1 MKMEQNS
8 FENQIKEKLENR
20 SITPSN
26 QVWSK
31 LNEMLPVS
39 EEPKRNYKWMFLAA
53 SCIGFISTAIFFQR
67 QPDELVEN
75 DLPKITIENNMVP
88 KTENTSNISNNLG
101 IILDKKNPEKEIVK
115 VESKINQKKN
125 DEVIISENNG
135 VKNNSN
141 LNLEDVILNGTQKLI
156 VFKEQTQNSSQ
167 LIAHESNSLNEIAQ
181 KNELDTKSNQI
192 RVNVN
197 SLLSQVENELNLT
210 FRQKVIIKIAKN
222 YKATKEIL
230 VARNQE

>member
-26 QVWSK
+26 QAWSR

-39 EEPKRNYKWMFLAA
+39 DEPKRNFKWMFLAA
-53 SCIGFISTAIFFQR
+53 SFIGFISVAIFFQR
-67 QPDELVEN
+67 QPNELVGA
-75 DLPKITIENNMVP
+75 DKPKIPIENIIAP
-88 KTENTSNISNNLG
+88 ITENTISKSGSLG
-101 IILDKKNPEKEIVK
+101 IISDKVNPEKEIVK

-125 DEVIISENNG
+125 NQAIISENNG
-135 VKNNSN
+135 VEINSKTN
-141 LNLEDVILNGTQKLI
+141 LDDGMSNGTQKPI
-156 VFKEQTQNSSQ
+156 IFKEQTQNSSQ
-167 LIAHESNSLNEIAQ
+167 LIAHESNSLDQIVP
-181 KNELDTKSNQI
+181 KNELDDTSNQI
-192 RVNVN
+192 RVNAN

>member
-26 QVWSK
+26 QAWSR

-39 EEPKRNYKWMFLAA
+39 DEPKRNFKWMFLAA
-53 SCIGFISTAIFFQR
+53 SCIGFISIAIFFQR

-75 DLPKITIENNMVP
+75 DKPKFPIKNIIVP
-88 KTENTSNISNNLG
+88 RTENTISKSSSLG
-101 IILDKKNPEKEIVK
+101 IISDKVNSENVIVK

-125 DEVIISENNG
+125 NHAIISENNG
-135 VKNNSN
+135 VVINSKTN
-141 LNLEDVILNGTQKLI
+141 LDDGMSNGTQKPI
-156 VFKEQTQNSSQ
+156 VFKEQTQNSLQ
-167 LIAHESNSLNEIAQ
+167 LNTNESNFLNEIAQ

>member
-26 QVWSK
+26 QAWSR

-39 EEPKRNYKWMFLAA
+39 DEPKRNFKWMFLAA
-53 SCIGFISTAIFFQR
+53 SCIGFISIAIFFQR

-75 DLPKITIENNMVP
+75 DKPKFPIKNIIVP
-88 KTENTSNISNNLG
+88 RTENTISKSSSLG
-101 IILDKKNPEKEIVK
+101 IISDKVNSENVIVK

-125 DEVIISENNG
+125 NHAIISENNG
-135 VKNNSN
+135 VVINSKTN
-141 LNLEDVILNGTQKLI
+141 LDDGMSNGTQKPI
-156 VFKEQTQNSSQ
+156 VFKEQTQNSLQ
-167 LIAHESNSLNEIAQ
+167 LNTNESNFLNETSQ

>member
-26 QVWSK
+26 QVWSR

-39 EEPKRNYKWMFLAA
+39 EEPKRNFKWMMLAA
-53 SCIGFISTAIFFQR
+53 SFIGFISIAIFFQR
-67 QPDELVEN
+67 QPDELV
-75 DLPKITIENNMVP
+75 DADKPKIAIEN
-88 KTENTSNISNNLG
+88 KTTSRTDNLTIKSNGLG
-101 IILDKKNPEKEIVK
+101 IISAVKNSEKEIIK
-115 VESKINQKKN
+115 FESKINQKKN
-125 DEVIISENNG
+125 NEIFVLENTGN
-135 VKNNSN
+135 KNNTKSN
-141 LNLEDVILNGTQKLI
+141 LDDEILNGTQKPI
-156 VFKEQTQNSSQ
+156 IFKEQTQNSSQ
-167 LIAHESNSLNEIAQ
+167 LIAHESNSLNETSQ
-181 KNELDTKSNQI
+181 KNELDTKSDQI
-192 RVNVN
+192 HVNAN

-222 YKATKEIL
+222 YKATKEVL

>member
-26 QVWSK
+26 QAWSR

-39 EEPKRNYKWMFLAA
+39 DEPKRNFKWMFLAA
-53 SCIGFISTAIFFQR
+53 SCIGFISIAIFFQR

-75 DLPKITIENNMVP
+75 DKPKFPIKNIIVP
-88 KTENTSNISNNLG
+88 RTENTISKSSSLG
-101 IILDKKNPEKEIVK
+101 IISDKVNSENVIVK

-125 DEVIISENNG
+125 NHAIISENNG
-135 VKNNSN
+135 VVINSKTN
-141 LNLEDVILNGTQKLI
+141 LDDGMSNGTQKPI
-156 VFKEQTQNSSQ
+156 VFKEQTHISSQ
-167 LIAHESNSLNEIAQ
+167 LIAHESNSLNETSQ
-181 KNELDTKSNQI
+181 KNELDDSSGQI
-192 RVNVN
+192 RVNAN

>member
-26 QVWSK
+26 QAWSR

-39 EEPKRNYKWMFLAA
+39 DEPNRNFKWMFLAA
-53 SCIGFISTAIFFQR
+53 SFIGFISVAIFFQR
-67 QPDELVEN
+67 QPNELVGA
-75 DLPKITIENNMVP
+75 DKPKIPIENIIAP
-88 KTENTSNISNNLG
+88 RTENTISKSGSLG
-101 IILDKKNPEKEIVK
+101 IISDKVNPEKEIVK

-125 DEVIISENNG
+125 NQAIISENNG
-135 VKNNSN
+135 VEINSKTN
-141 LNLEDVILNGTQKLI
+141 LDDGMSNGTQKPI
-156 VFKEQTQNSSQ
+156 IFKEQTQNSSQ

-181 KNELDTKSNQI
+181 KSELDTKSDQI

>member
-26 QVWSK
+26 QVWSR

-39 EEPKRNYKWMFLAA
+39 EEPKRNFKWMMLAA
-53 SCIGFISTAIFFQR
+53 SFIGFISIAIFFQR
-67 QPDELVEN
+67 QPDELV
-75 DLPKITIENNMVP
+75 DADKPKIAIEN
-88 KTENTSNISNNLG
+88 KTTSRTDNPINKSNGLG
-101 IILDKKNPEKEIVK
+101 IISDKINSEKEIVK
-115 VESKINQKKN
+115 VESKINQKRN
-125 DEVIISENNG
+125 NETFELENNG
-135 VKNNSN
+135 NKNNTKSN
-141 LNLEDVILNGTQKLI
+141 LDDEILNGTQKPI

-167 LIAHESNSLNEIAQ
+167 LIANESNSLDETSP
-181 KNELDTKSNQI
+181 KNELDTKSDQI
-192 RVNVN
+192 RVNAN

>member
-8 FENQIKEKLENR
+8 FENQIKENLEKH

-26 QVWSK
+26 EVWSR

-53 SCIGFISTAIFFQR
+53 SFIGFFSTVIFFQR
-67 QPDELVEN
+67 QPDELV
-75 DLPKITIENNMVP
+75 DADKPKILIDNKIAP
-88 KTENTSNISNNLG
+88 RTENALSKSNGLG
-101 IILDKKNPEKEIVK
+101 IISDIKNSEKEIVK
-115 VESKINQKKN
+115 FESKINHKKN
-125 DEVIISENNG
+125 NDLLVLENNG
-135 VKNNSN
+135 VKNNSKSI
-141 LNLEDVILNGTQKLI
+141 LEDVILNGTQNSI
-156 VFKEQTQNSSQ
+156 VFKEQTQNISQ
-167 LIAHESNSLNEIAQ
+167 PNANELNSLNETSQ
-181 KNELDTKSNQI
+181 KSELDTKSDQI
-192 RVNVN
+192 RVNAI

-230 VARNQE
+230 VTRNQE

>member
-26 QVWSK
+26 QAWSR

-39 EEPKRNYKWMFLAA
+39 DEPKRNFKWMFLAA
-53 SCIGFISTAIFFQR
+53 SFIGFISVAIFFQR
-67 QPDELVEN
+67 QPNEFVGADK
-75 DLPKITIENNMVP
+75 PKIPIENIIAP
-88 KTENTSNISNNLG
+88 RTENTISKSGSLG
-101 IILDKKNPEKEIVK
+101 IISDKVNPEKEIVK

-125 DEVIISENNG
+125 NQAIISENNG
-135 VKNNSN
+135 VEINSKTN
-141 LNLEDVILNGTQKLI
+141 LDDGMSNGTQKPI
-156 VFKEQTQNSSQ
+156 IFKEQTQNSSQ

-181 KNELDTKSNQI
+181 KSELDTKSDQI

>member
-26 QVWSK
+26 QAWSR

-39 EEPKRNYKWMFLAA
+39 DEPKRNLKWMFLAA
-53 SCIGFISTAIFFQR
+53 SCIGFISIAIFFQR

-75 DLPKITIENNMVP
+75 DKPKFPIKNIIVP
-88 KTENTSNISNNLG
+88 RTENTISKSSSLG
-101 IILDKKNPEKEIVK
+101 IISDKVNSENEIVK

-125 DEVIISENNG
+125 NHAIISENNG
-135 VKNNSN
+135 VEINSKTN
-141 LNLEDVILNGTQKLI
+141 LDDGMSNGTQKPI
-156 VFKEQTQNSSQ
+156 IFKEQTQISSQ
-167 LIAHESNSLNEIAQ
+167 LIAHESNSLNETSQ
-181 KNELDTKSNQI
+181 KIELDDSSGQI
-192 RVNVN
+192 RVNAN

>member
-26 QVWSK
+26 QAWSR

-39 EEPKRNYKWMFLAA
+39 DEPKRNFKWMFLAA
-53 SCIGFISTAIFFQR
+53 SFIGFISVAIFFQR
-67 QPDELVEN
+67 QPNELVGA
-75 DLPKITIENNMVP
+75 DKPKIPIENIIAP
-88 KTENTSNISNNLG
+88 RTENTISKSGSLG
-101 IILDKKNPEKEIVK
+101 IISDKVNPEKEIVK

-125 DEVIISENNG
+125 NQAIISENNG
-135 VKNNSN
+135 VEINSKTN
-141 LNLEDVILNGTQKLI
+141 LDDGISNGTQKPI
-156 VFKEQTQNSSQ
+156 NFKEQTQISFQ
-167 LIAHESNSLNEIAQ
+167 LIAHESNSLDQIVP
-181 KNELDTKSNQI
+181 KNELDDTSNQI
-192 RVNVN
+192 RVNAN

>member
-26 QVWSK
+26 QAWNR

-39 EEPKRNYKWMFLAA
+39 DEPKRNFKWMFLAA
-53 SCIGFISTAIFFQR
+53 SCIGFISIAIFFQR

-75 DLPKITIENNMVP
+75 DKPKFPIKNIIVP
-88 KTENTSNISNNLG
+88 RTENTISKSSSLG
-101 IILDKKNPEKEIVK
+101 IISDKVNSENVIVK

-125 DEVIISENNG
+125 NHAIISENNG
-135 VKNNSN
+135 VVINSKTN
-141 LNLEDVILNGTQKLI
+141 LDDGMSNGTQKPI
-156 VFKEQTQNSSQ
+156 VFKEETQISSQ
-167 LIAHESNSLNEIAQ
+167 LIAHESNSLNETSQ
-181 KNELDTKSNQI
+181 KNELDDSSGQI
-192 RVNVN
+192 RVNAN

>member
-26 QVWSK
+26 QAWSR

-39 EEPKRNYKWMFLAA
+39 DEPKRNFKWMFLAA
-53 SCIGFISTAIFFQR
+53 SFIGFISVAIFFQR
-67 QPDELVEN
+67 QPNELVGA
-75 DLPKITIENNMVP
+75 DKPKIPIENIIAP
-88 KTENTSNISNNLG
+88 RTENTISKSGSLG
-101 IILDKKNPEKEIVK
+101 IISDKVNPEKEIVK

-141 LNLEDVILNGTQKLI
+141 LNLEDVILNGTQKPI
-156 VFKEQTQNSSQ
+156 VFKEQTQNSLQ
-167 LIAHESNSLNEIAQ
+167 LNTNESNFLNETSQ

>member
-26 QVWSK
+26 QAWSR

-39 EEPKRNYKWMFLAA
+39 DEPKRNFKWMFLAA
-53 SCIGFISTAIFFQR
+53 SCIGFISIAIFFQR

-75 DLPKITIENNMVP
+75 DKPKFPIKNIIVP
-88 KTENTSNISNNLG
+88 RTENTISKSSSLG
-101 IILDKKNPEKEIVK
+101 IISDKVNSENVIVK

-125 DEVIISENNG
+125 NHAIISENNG
-135 VKNNSN
+135 VEINSKTN
-141 LNLEDVILNGTQKLI
+141 LDDGTSNGTQKPI
-156 VFKEQTQNSSQ
+156 IFKEQTQISSQ
-167 LIAHESNSLNEIAQ
+167 LIAHESNSLNETSQ
-181 KNELDTKSNQI
+181 KNELDDSSGQI
-192 RVNVN
+192 RVNAN

>member
-26 QVWSK
+26 QAWSR

-39 EEPKRNYKWMFLAA
+39 DEPKRNFKWMFLAA
-53 SCIGFISTAIFFQR
+53 SCIGFISIAIFFQR

-125 DEVIISENNG
+125 NQAIISENNG
-135 VKNNSN
+135 VEINSKTN
-141 LNLEDVILNGTQKLI
+141 LDDGMSNGTQKPI
-156 VFKEQTQNSSQ
+156 IFKEQTQNSSQ

-181 KNELDTKSNQI
+181 KSELDTKSDQI

>member
-26 QVWSK
+26 QAWSR

-39 EEPKRNYKWMFLAA
+39 DEPKRNYKWMFLAA
-53 SCIGFISTAIFFQR
+53 SFIGFISVAIFFQR
-67 QPDELVEN
+67 QPNELV
-75 DLPKITIENNMVP
+75 DADKPKIPIENIIAP
-88 KTENTSNISNNLG
+88 GTENTISKSGSLG
-101 IILDKKNPEKEIVK
+101 IISDKINSEIEIVK

-125 DEVIISENNG
+125 NEIFVLENNG
-135 VKNNSN
+135 NKNNTKSN
-141 LNLEDVILNGTQKLI
+141 LDDEILNGTQKPI
-156 VFKEQTQNSSQ
+156 IFKEQTQNSSQ

-181 KNELDTKSNQI
+181 KNELDTKSDQI

-230 VARNQE
+230 VTRNQE

>member
-26 QVWSK
+26 QAWSR

-39 EEPKRNYKWMFLAA
+39 DEPKRNFKWMFLAA
-53 SCIGFISTAIFFQR
+53 SFIGFISVAIFFQR
-67 QPDELVEN
+67 QPNELVGA
-75 DLPKITIENNMVP
+75 DKPKIPIENIIAP
-88 KTENTSNISNNLG
+88 GTENTISKSGSLG
-101 IILDKKNPEKEIVK
+101 IISDKVNPEKEIVK

-125 DEVIISENNG
+125 NHAIISENNG
-135 VKNNSN
+135 VEINSKTN
-141 LNLEDVILNGTQKLI
+141 LDDGMSNGTQKTI
-156 VFKEQTQNSSQ
+156 IFKEQTQNSSQ

-181 KNELDTKSNQI
+181 KSELDDSSGQI
-192 RVNVN
+192 RINAN

>member
-26 QVWSK
+26 QAWGRLS
-31 LNEMLPVS
+31 EMLPVS
-39 EEPKRNYKWMFLAA
+39 EEPKRNFKWMFLAA
-53 SCIGFISTAIFFQR
+53 SCIGFICVAIFFQR
-67 QPDELVEN
+67 QPNELVGA
-75 DLPKITIENNMVP
+75 DKPKFPIKNIIVP
-88 KTENTSNISNNLG
+88 RTENTISKSSSLG
-101 IILDKKNPEKEIVK
+101 IISDKINSESEIVK

-125 DEVIISENNG
+125 NHAIISENNG
-135 VKNNSN
+135 VEINSKTN
-141 LNLEDVILNGTQKLI
+141 LDDGTSNGTQKPI

-167 LIAHESNSLNEIAQ
+167 LNANELISLNETSQ
-181 KNELDTKSNQI
+181 KNELDTKSDQI
-192 RVNVN
+192 RVNAN

>member
-26 QVWSK
+26 QAWSR

-39 EEPKRNYKWMFLAA
+39 DEPKRNFKWMFLAA
-53 SCIGFISTAIFFQR
+53 SFIGFISVAIFFQR
-67 QPDELVEN
+67 QPNELVGA
-75 DLPKITIENNMVP
+75 DKPKIPIENIIAP
-88 KTENTSNISNNLG
+88 RTENTISKSGSLG
-101 IILDKKNPEKEIVK
+101 IISDKVNPEKEIVK

-125 DEVIISENNG
+125 NQAIISENNG
-135 VKNNSN
+135 VEINSKTN
-141 LNLEDVILNGTQKLI
+141 LDDGMSNGTQKPI
-156 VFKEQTQNSSQ
+156 IFKEQTQNSSQ

-181 KNELDTKSNQI
+181 KSELDTKSDQI

>member
-8 FENQIKEKLENR
+8 FENQIKEKLEKH

-26 QVWSK
+26 EVWSR

-53 SCIGFISTAIFFQR
+53 SFIGFISTVIFFQR
-67 QPDELVEN
+67 QPDELV
-75 DLPKITIENNMVP
+75 DADKPKILIDNKIAP
-88 KTENTSNISNNLG
+88 RTENTLIKSNGLG
-101 IILDKKNPEKEIVK
+101 IISAVKNSEKEIIK
-115 VESKINQKKN
+115 FESKINQKKN
-125 DEVIISENNG
+125 NDVLVLENNG
-135 VKNNSN
+135 VKNNSKSI
-141 LNLEDVILNGTQKLI
+141 LEDVILNGTQNPI
-156 VFKEQTQNSSQ
+156 VFKEQTQNISQ
-167 LIAHESNSLNEIAQ
+167 PNAIELNSLNETSQ
-181 KNELDTKSNQI
+181 KSELDTKSDQI
-192 RVNVN
+192 RVNAI

-230 VARNQE
+230 VTRNQE

>member
-26 QVWSK
+26 QAWSR

-39 EEPKRNYKWMFLAA
+39 DEPKRNFKWMFLAA
-53 SCIGFISTAIFFQR
+53 SFIGFISVAIFFQR
-67 QPDELVEN
+67 QPNELVGA
-75 DLPKITIENNMVP
+75 DKPKIPIENIIAP
-88 KTENTSNISNNLG
+88 GTENTISKSGSLG
-101 IILDKKNPEKEIVK
+101 IISDKVNPEKEIVK

-125 DEVIISENNG
+125 NHAIISENNG
-135 VKNNSN
+135 VEINSKTN
-141 LNLEDVILNGTQKLI
+141 LDDGMSNGTQKPI
-156 VFKEQTQNSSQ
+156 IFKEQTQNSLQ
-167 LIAHESNSLNEIAQ
+167 LNTNESNFLNETYQ

>member
-67 QPDELVEN
+67 QPDELV
-75 DLPKITIENNMVP
+75 DADKPKILIGNKIAP
-88 KTENTSNISNNLG
+88 RTENALSKSNGLG
-101 IILDKKNPEKEIVK
+101 IISDVKNSEKEIVK
-115 VESKINQKKN
+115 FESKINHKKN
-125 DEVIISENNG
+125 NDLLVLENNG
-135 VKNNSN
+135 VKNNSKSI
-141 LNLEDVILNGTQKLI
+141 LEDVILNGTQNPI

>member
-26 QVWSK
+26 QAWSR

-39 EEPKRNYKWMFLAA
+39 DEPKRNLKWMFLAA
-53 SCIGFISTAIFFQR
+53 SCIGFISIAIFFQR

-75 DLPKITIENNMVP
+75 DKPKFPIKNIIVP
-88 KTENTSNISNNLG
+88 RTENTISKSSSLG
-101 IILDKKNPEKEIVK
+101 IISDKVNSENEIVK

>member
-26 QVWSK
+26 QVWSR

-39 EEPKRNYKWMFLAA
+39 EEPKRNFKWMMLAA
-53 SCIGFISTAIFFQR
+53 SFIGFISIAIFFQR
-67 QPDELVEN
+67 QPDELV
-75 DLPKITIENNMVP
+75 DADKPKIAIEN
-88 KTENTSNISNNLG
+88 KTTSRTDNPINKSNGLG
-101 IILDKKNPEKEIVK
+101 IISDKINSEKEIVK
-115 VESKINQKKN
+115 VESKINQKRN
-125 DEVIISENNG
+125 NETFVLENNG
-135 VKNNSN
+135 NKNNTKSN
-141 LNLEDVILNGTQKLI
+141 LDDEILNGTQKPI

-167 LIAHESNSLNEIAQ
+167 LIANESNSLDETSP
-181 KNELDTKSNQI
+181 KNELDTKSDQI
-192 RVNVN
+192 RVNAN

>member
-26 QVWSK
+26 QAWSR

-39 EEPKRNYKWMFLAA
+39 DEPKRNFKWMFLAA
-53 SCIGFISTAIFFQR
+53 SCIGFISIAIFFQR

-75 DLPKITIENNMVP
+75 DKPKFPIKNIIVP
-88 KTENTSNISNNLG
+88 RTENTISKSSSLG
-101 IILDKKNPEKEIVK
+101 IISDKVNSENVIVK

-125 DEVIISENNG
+125 NHAIISENNG
-135 VKNNSN
+135 VVINSKTN
-141 LNLEDVILNGTQKLI
+141 LDDGMSNGTQKPI
-156 VFKEQTQNSSQ
+156 VFKEQTQNSLQ
-167 LIAHESNSLNEIAQ
+167 LNTNESNFLNETSQ

-230 VARNQE
+230 VNRNQE